1 MPTQGWGIYI
11 TCIYQTQERWLSLRM
26 ILTLK
31 SFNVHVTHYHSKM
44 DIWSAIRLMKPGCYM
59 ASIDLKGAYYSV
71 PICKDHQK
79 FLKFEWKRVIPICLF
94 PERISPLS
102 SEVYKAAKASF
113 LKSETTRAHFSCC
126 I

>member
-1 MPTQGWGIYI
+1 
-11 TCIYQTQERWLSLRM
+11 
-26 ILTLK
+26 
-31 SFNVHVTHYHSKM
+31 M
-44 DIWSAIRLMKPGCYM
+44 DIWSAIQLMKPGCYM
-59 ASIDLKGAYYSV
+59 ASIALKGAYYSV

-113 LKSETTRAHFSCC
+113 LKSEKTRAHFSCIYRRFMVDSRQFQPMHQKC
-126 I
+126 H